1 MSLIKFNNRNRLFPS
16 WNTDSLKSFLSS
28 DDFFHNDFFEEDSLM
43 PAMNV
48 KEHDKDFEIE
58 FAAPGFSKKDFEVT
72 IDDNMLNVCGE
83 KQKETEEKEED
94 YTRKEFSYNSFK
106 RSLKLPKTVQT
117 DQEVKATYKNGILKL
132 HLQKQEETKEKPKKV
147 IEVL

>member
-16 WNTDSLKSFLSS
+16 WNNDSLKGFFGN
-28 DDFFHNDFFEEDSLM
+28 DDFFSNDFFEEDSLM

-48 KEHDKDFEIE
+48 KEHEKDFEIE

-72 IDDNMLNVCGE
+72 INGNILNVCGE
-83 KQKETEEKEED
+83 KKNESEEKQED

-106 RSLKLPKTVQT
+106 RSLQLPKTVQT
-117 DQEVKATYKNGILKL
+117 EQDVKATYKNGILKL
-132 HLQKQEETKEKPKKV
+132 NLQKKEEAKAKPKKV

>member
-1 MSLIKFNNRNRLFPS
+1 MSLIKFNNGNRLFP
-16 WNTDSLKSFLSS
+16 WNNDSLKNFLSN
-28 DDFFHNDFFEEDSLM
+28 DDFFNHDFLEEDSLM

-48 KEHDKDFEIE
+48 KEHDQDYEIE

-72 IDDNMLNVCGE
+72 IDDNTLNVCAQ
-83 KQKETEEKEED
+83 KQKEVEEKDEN

-106 RSLKLPKTVQT
+106 RSLKLPVSVNTNQ
-117 DQEVKATYKNGILKL
+117 DVKATYKNGILKL
-132 HLQKQEETKEKPKKV
+132 NLQKIEEAKEKPKKV

>member
-16 WNTDSLKSFLSS
+16 WNNDSLKGFFGN
-28 DDFFHNDFFEEDSLM
+28 DDFFSNDFFEEDSLM

-48 KEHDKDFEIE
+48 KEHEKDFEIE

-72 IDDNMLNVCGE
+72 INGNILNVCGE
-83 KQKETEEKEED
+83 KKNESEEKQED

-106 RSLKLPKTVQT
+106 RSLQLPKTVQT
-117 DQEVKATYKNGILKL
+117 EQDVKATYKNGILKL
-132 HLQKQEETKEKPKKV
+132 NLQKKEEAKAKPKKV
-147 IEVL
+147 IDVL